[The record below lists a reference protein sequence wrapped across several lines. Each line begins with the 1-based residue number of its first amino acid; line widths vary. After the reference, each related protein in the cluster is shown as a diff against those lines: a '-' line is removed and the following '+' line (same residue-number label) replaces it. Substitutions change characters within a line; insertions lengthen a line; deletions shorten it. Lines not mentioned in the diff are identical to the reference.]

1 MIQNYRIKTG
11 TCGNMPNKLDIKHVF
26 YREGDVIFLF
36 KRPRLTAQN
45 IQQPAA
51 KKARVESSSSET
63 GT

>member
-1 MIQNYRIKTG
+1 MT
-11 TCGNMPNKLDIKHVF
+11 NKLDIKHDF

>member
-1 MIQNYRIKTG
+1 MT
-11 TCGNMPNKLDIKHVF
+11 NKLDIKHVF